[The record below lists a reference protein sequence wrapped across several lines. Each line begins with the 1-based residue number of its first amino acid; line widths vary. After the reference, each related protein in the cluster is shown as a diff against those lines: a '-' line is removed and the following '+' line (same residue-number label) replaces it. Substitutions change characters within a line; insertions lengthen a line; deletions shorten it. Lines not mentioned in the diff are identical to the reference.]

1 MLHGLTGRRTYGVLP
16 FQHGLGIDEEDGLR
30 VSLRGAVRE
39 SVVAPP
45 VGDDV
50 LRVAVCA
57 VPLMSNFTDVDALAA
72 EPGVVVRFV
81 DRAEELVDADLV
93 VVPGTRGTV
102 RALRWLRERGLADA
116 LARRAAEGRPVL
128 GICGGFQV
136 LGEHIEDDVES
147 REGSVAGLGLLP
159 VRVRF
164 AREKTLA
171 RPVGEALGEP
181 VEGYEIHHGVAEVAG
196 GEAFLD
202 GCRVGEMW
210 GTHWHGSLESDGFRR
225 RFLAG
230 WRGRPAPLRPRART
244 SFAALREEQLDLLG
258 DLIEEHADTDALLSL
273 IEKGAPAG
281 LPFIAPGAPVTGGP
295 GTRPRPPRPL
305 PERSFECH
313 HAPRHQGG
321 PVSTPYPFTALVG
334 QDDLRLALLLNAV
347 SPAVGGVLVRGE
359 KGTAK
364 STAVRAL
371 SALLPEV
378 PVVAGCR
385 FSLRPGRRRP
395 ELPRRPARGGRRAA
409 RPARMVEL
417 PVGASEDRLVG
428 ALDIERALAEGV
440 KAFEPGL
447 LADAHRGIL
456 YVDEVNLLHDHL
468 VDLLL
473 DAAAMGASYVE
484 REGVSVRHAARF
496 LLVGTMNP
504 EEGELRPQLLDRFGL
519 TVEVAASRE
528 TDQRVEVVRR
538 RLAHDDDPE
547 AFAGRWADEEAAL
560 RDRVVAARAL
570 LPQVVLGDGALRQIA
585 ATCAA
590 FEVDGMRADIVMAR
604 TATALA
610 AWAGR
615 TDVRSEDVRQAAL
628 LALPHRRRRNPFDAP
643 GLDEDKLDETL
654 DEAREDDAPEPPG
667 SPEPPEGDDDP
678 DGGPGGGGGQPP
690 ADGGPDSPGLPPQQS
705 RDQAEDRNQGEGAG
719 QEDAPAPQAPAA
731 GGPGEQGAVSAAEP
745 FRTRMLSVPG
755 IGEGAAGRRSR
766 ARTEHGR
773 TTGSRRPRGALTKLH
788 LAATVQAAAPHQ
800 RARGRSGT
808 GLVVRRD
815 DLRQA
820 TREGREG
827 NLVLF
832 VVDASGSMAAR
843 QRMSAVKGA
852 VLSLLLDAYQ
862 RRDKVGLV
870 TFRGSAAE
878 VALPPTSSVD
888 AAAARLETL
897 PTGGRTPLAAGLL
910 RAHDVLRV
918 ERLRDAA
925 RRPLLV
931 VVTDGRATGGV
942 EPVAQAGRA
951 ARLFAADGVASVV
964 VDCESGY
971 VRLGLAGQLAGE
983 LGGTAVT
990 LDELRADSIAGLV
1003 KDVQGHGNHSRKAA

>member
-1 MLHGLTGRRTYGVLP
+1 MSVP
-16 FQHGLGIDEEDGLR
+16 F
-30 VSLRGAVRE
+30 
-39 SVVAPP
+39 
-45 VGDDV
+45 
-50 LRVAVCA
+50 
-57 VPLMSNFTDVDALAA
+57 
-72 EPGVVVRFV
+72 
-81 DRAEELVDADLV
+81 
-93 VVPGTRGTV
+93 
-102 RALRWLRERGLADA
+102 
-116 LARRAAEGRPVL
+116 
-128 GICGGFQV
+128 
-136 LGEHIEDDVES
+136 
-147 REGSVAGLGLLP
+147 
-159 VRVRF
+159 
-164 AREKTLA
+164 
-171 RPVGEALGEP
+171 
-181 VEGYEIHHGVAEVAG
+181 
-196 GEAFLD
+196 
-202 GCRVGEMW
+202 
-210 GTHWHGSLESDGFRR
+210 
-225 RFLAG
+225 
-230 WRGRPAPLRPRART
+230 
-244 SFAALREEQLDLLG
+244 
-258 DLIEEHADTDALLSL
+258 
-273 IEKGAPAG
+273 
-281 LPFIAPGAPVTGGP
+281 
-295 GTRPRPPRPL
+295 
-305 PERSFECH
+305 
-313 HAPRHQGG
+313 
-321 PVSTPYPFTALVG
+321 PFTAVVG

-378 PVVAGCR
+378 DVVAGCR
-385 FSLRPGRRRP
+385 FSCDPEKPDPACPDGPHEPGPGTTRPS
-395 ELPRRPARGGRRAA
+395 
-409 RPARMVEL
+409 RMVEL

-528 TDQRVEVVRR
+528 PDQRVEVVRR
-538 RLAHDDDPE
+538 RLAYDDDPA
-547 AFAGRWADEEAAL
+547 AFAARWADEEAAV
-560 RDRVVAARAL
+560 RRRIVAAREL
-570 LPQVVLGDGALRQIA
+570 LPSVRLGDGALRQIA

-615 TDVRSEDVRQAAL
+615 TDVLAEDVRQAAL

-654 DEAREDDAPEPPG
+654 EEFGGSSEDE
-667 SPEPPEGDDDP
+667 DP
-678 DGGPGGGGGQPP
+678 DPDPDPGPDGPGGGGQPP
-690 ADGGPDSPGLPPQQS
+690 SADPEGPQGGETGARPE
-705 RDQAEDRNQGEGAG
+705 AGEGGEPQPSGAG
-719 QEDAPAPQAPAA
+719 A
-731 GGPGEQGAVSAAEP
+731 GEQSAVRAAEP
-745 FRTRMLSVPG
+745 FRTKVLSVPG
-755 IGEGAAGRRSR
+755 LGEGAAGRRSR

-773 TTGSRRPRGALTKLH
+773 TTGARRPRGTLTKLH

-800 RARGRSGT
+800 RARGRSGP

-910 RAHDVLRV
+910 RAHEVLRV
-918 ERLRDAA
+918 ERLRDPA
-925 RRPLLV
+925 RRALVV
-931 VVTDGRATGGV
+931 VVTDGRATGGP
-942 EPVAQAGRA
+942 EPVALAGRA
-951 ARLFAADGVASVV
+951 ARLFAAEGVASVV
-964 VDCESGY
+964 VDCESGP

-1003 KDVQGHGNHSRKAA
+1003 RDVQGTSRRAA

>member
-1 MLHGLTGRRTYGVLP
+1 MTTP
-16 FQHGLGIDEEDGLR
+16 F
-30 VSLRGAVRE
+30 
-39 SVVAPP
+39 
-45 VGDDV
+45 
-50 LRVAVCA
+50 
-57 VPLMSNFTDVDALAA
+57 
-72 EPGVVVRFV
+72 
-81 DRAEELVDADLV
+81 
-93 VVPGTRGTV
+93 
-102 RALRWLRERGLADA
+102 
-116 LARRAAEGRPVL
+116 
-128 GICGGFQV
+128 
-136 LGEHIEDDVES
+136 
-147 REGSVAGLGLLP
+147 
-159 VRVRF
+159 
-164 AREKTLA
+164 
-171 RPVGEALGEP
+171 
-181 VEGYEIHHGVAEVAG
+181 
-196 GEAFLD
+196 
-202 GCRVGEMW
+202 
-210 GTHWHGSLESDGFRR
+210 
-225 RFLAG
+225 
-230 WRGRPAPLRPRART
+230 
-244 SFAALREEQLDLLG
+244 
-258 DLIEEHADTDALLSL
+258 
-273 IEKGAPAG
+273 
-281 LPFIAPGAPVTGGP
+281 
-295 GTRPRPPRPL
+295 
-305 PERSFECH
+305 
-313 HAPRHQGG
+313 
-321 PVSTPYPFTALVG
+321 PFTAVVG

-371 SALLPEV
+371 SALLPAVAVV
-378 PVVAGCR
+378 PGCR
-385 FSLRPGRRRP
+385 FSCDPGAP
-395 ELPRRPARGGRRAA
+395 DPGCPDGPHEAGPGGERA
-409 RPARMVEL
+409 ARMVEL

-484 REGVSVRHAARF
+484 REGVSVRHASKF

-528 TDQRVEVVRR
+528 PDQRVEVVRR
-538 RLAHDDDPE
+538 RLAYDDDPA
-547 AFAGRWADEEAAL
+547 AFAARWAGEEAAV
-560 RDRVVAARAL
+560 RQRIVAARAL
-570 LPQVVLGDGALRQIA
+570 LPQVRLGDAALRQIA

-615 TDVRSEDVRQAAL
+615 TDVLAEDVRQAAL

-654 DEAREDDAPEPPG
+654 EQSAGQDGD
-667 SPEPPEGDDDP
+667 GDDDP
-678 DGGPGGGGGQPP
+678 DGPGGGGQPAP
-690 ADGGPDSPGLPPQQS
+690 ESGPEGGGDTAARPE
-705 RDQAEDRNQGEGAG
+705 AGEGGEPRPAG
-719 QEDAPAPQAPAA
+719 AGAGEQAP
-731 GGPGEQGAVSAAEP
+731 VRAAEP
-745 FRTRMLSVPG
+745 FRTKVLSVPG

-773 TTGSRRPRGALTKLH
+773 TTGARWPQGALTKLH
-788 LAATVQAAAPHQ
+788 LAATVQAAAPYQ
-800 RARGRSGT
+800 RARGRSGP
-808 GLVVRRD
+808 GLVIRRD

-820 TREGREG
+820 SREGREG

-843 QRMSAVKGA
+843 QRMGAVKGA

-870 TFRGSAAE
+870 TFRGSGAD

-888 AAAARLETL
+888 AAAVRLESL

-910 RAHDVLRV
+910 KAHEVLRV
-918 ERLRDAA
+918 ERLRDPA
-925 RRPLLV
+925 RRALLV
-931 VVTDGRATGGV
+931 VVTDGRATGGP
-942 EPVAQAGRA
+942 EPVALAGRA
-951 ARLFAADGVASVV
+951 ARLFAAEQVASVV
-964 VDCESGY
+964 VDCESGP
-971 VRLGLAGQLAGE
+971 VRLGLAGRLAGE
-983 LGGTAVT
+983 LAGTAVT

-1003 KDVQGHGNHSRKAA
+1003 RDVQGTSRRAA

>member
-1 MLHGLTGRRTYGVLP
+1 
-16 FQHGLGIDEEDGLR
+16 
-30 VSLRGAVRE
+30 
-39 SVVAPP
+39 
-45 VGDDV
+45 
-50 LRVAVCA
+50 
-57 VPLMSNFTDVDALAA
+57 MS
-72 EPGVVVRFV
+72 
-81 DRAEELVDADLV
+81 
-93 VVPGTRGTV
+93 
-102 RALRWLRERGLADA
+102 
-116 LARRAAEGRPVL
+116 
-128 GICGGFQV
+128 
-136 LGEHIEDDVES
+136 
-147 REGSVAGLGLLP
+147 
-159 VRVRF
+159 
-164 AREKTLA
+164 
-171 RPVGEALGEP
+171 
-181 VEGYEIHHGVAEVAG
+181 
-196 GEAFLD
+196 
-202 GCRVGEMW
+202 
-210 GTHWHGSLESDGFRR
+210 THF
-225 RFLAG
+225 
-230 WRGRPAPLRPRART
+230 
-244 SFAALREEQLDLLG
+244 
-258 DLIEEHADTDALLSL
+258 
-273 IEKGAPAG
+273 
-281 LPFIAPGAPVTGGP
+281 
-295 GTRPRPPRPL
+295 
-305 PERSFECH
+305 
-313 HAPRHQGG
+313 
-321 PVSTPYPFTALVG
+321 PFTAVVG
-334 QDDLRLALLLNAV
+334 QQDLQLALLLNSVA
-347 SPAVGGVLVRGE
+347 PNIGGVLVRGE

-378 PVVAGCR
+378 DVVSGCR
-385 FSLRPGRRRP
+385 FSCAPESPDPACPDGPHEPGTGVSRD
-395 ELPRRPARGGRRAA
+395 
-409 RPARMVEL
+409 ARMVEL

-538 RLAHDDDPE
+538 RLAYDDDP
-547 AFAGRWADEEAAL
+547 AGFAAGWAGEEDAL
-560 RDRVVAARAL
+560 RARIVAARAL
-570 LPQVVLGDGALRQIA
+570 LPEVRLGDSALRQIA

-615 TDVRSEDVRQAAL
+615 TDVLAEDVRQAAL

-643 GLDEDKLDETL
+643 GLDEDKLDDTL
-654 DEAREDDAPEPPG
+654 EQSSG
-667 SPEPPEGDDDP
+667 GDDDP
-678 DGGPGGGGGQPP
+678 DPDGPGGGGRPPQGDGPDTPP
-690 ADGGPDSPGLPPQQS
+690 AP
-705 RDQAEDRNQGEGAG
+705 EGEAG
-719 QEDAPAPQAPAA
+719 DAPAPSVP
-731 GGPGEQGAVSAAEP
+731 EQGQEQGQGQPSGGGDRQPVGATEP
-745 FRTRMLSVPG
+745 FRTKMLSVPG
-755 IGEGAAGRRSR
+755 LGEGAAGRRSR

-773 TTGSRRPRGALTKLH
+773 TTGARRPQGALTKLH

-800 RARGRSGT
+800 RSRGRSGR

-843 QRMSAVKGA
+843 QRMAAVKGA

-862 RRDKVGLV
+862 RRDKVGLI
-870 TFRGSAAE
+870 TFRGRDAE

-888 AAAARLETL
+888 AAAARLELL

-910 RAHDVLRV
+910 KAHEVLRV
-918 ERLRDAA
+918 ERLRDPS

-931 VVTDGRATGGV
+931 VVTDGRATGGPD
-942 EPVAQAGRA
+942 PVALASRA
-951 ARLFAADGVASVV
+951 ARLHEAQGVASVV
-964 VDCESGY
+964 VDCESGP
-971 VRLGLAGQLAGE
+971 VRLGLAGSLAHD
-983 LGGTAVT
+983 LGGGAVT
-990 LDELRADSIAGLV
+990 LEELRADSIAGLV
-1003 KDVQGHGNHSRKAA
+1003 KDVQETNRRAA

>member
-1 MLHGLTGRRTYGVLP
+1 M
-16 FQHGLGIDEEDGLR
+16 
-30 VSLRGAVRE
+30 
-39 SVVAPP
+39 
-45 VGDDV
+45 
-50 LRVAVCA
+50 
-57 VPLMSNFTDVDALAA
+57 
-72 EPGVVVRFV
+72 
-81 DRAEELVDADLV
+81 
-93 VVPGTRGTV
+93 
-102 RALRWLRERGLADA
+102 
-116 LARRAAEGRPVL
+116 
-128 GICGGFQV
+128 
-136 LGEHIEDDVES
+136 
-147 REGSVAGLGLLP
+147 
-159 VRVRF
+159 
-164 AREKTLA
+164 
-171 RPVGEALGEP
+171 
-181 VEGYEIHHGVAEVAG
+181 
-196 GEAFLD
+196 
-202 GCRVGEMW
+202 
-210 GTHWHGSLESDGFRR
+210 
-225 RFLAG
+225 
-230 WRGRPAPLRPRART
+230 
-244 SFAALREEQLDLLG
+244 
-258 DLIEEHADTDALLSL
+258 
-273 IEKGAPAG
+273 
-281 LPFIAPGAPVTGGP
+281 
-295 GTRPRPPRPL
+295 
-305 PERSFECH
+305 
-313 HAPRHQGG
+313 
-321 PVSTPYPFTALVG
+321 G

-347 SPAVGGVLVRGE
+347 SPSVGGVLVRGE

-371 SALLPEV
+371 TSLLPEV
-378 PVVAGCR
+378 AVVPGCR
-385 FSLRPGRRRP
+385 FSCDPAAPDPGCP
-395 ELPRRPARGGRRAA
+395 DGPHEGGGVGAS

-447 LADAHRGIL
+447 LAAAHRGIL

-484 REGVSVRHAARF
+484 REGVSVRHAAQF

-528 TDQRVEVVRR
+528 PDQRVEVVRR
-538 RLAHDDDPE
+538 RLAYDDDPA
-547 AFAGRWADEEAAL
+547 AFAASWGDEETAV
-560 RDRVVAARAL
+560 RQRIVAARTL
-570 LPQVVLGDGALRQIA
+570 LPRVRLGDSALRQIA
-585 ATCAA
+585 TVCSA

-615 TDVRSEDVRQAAL
+615 TDVLAEDVRQAAL

-643 GLDEDKLDETL
+643 GLDEDKLDQTL
-654 DEAREDDAPEPPG
+654 EEFSD
-667 SPEPPEGDDDP
+667 SSGDDDP
-678 DGGPGGGGGQPP
+678 GPDGDGGGPGGGGGRPEPDEGP
-690 ADGGPDSPGLPPQQS
+690 AGDGADAGARP
-705 RDQAEDRNQGEGAG
+705 EEGEG
-719 QEDAPAPQAPAA
+719 EPAP
-731 GGPGEQGAVSAAEP
+731 GGAGEQSPVRAAEP
-745 FRTRMLSVPG
+745 FRTKVLSVPG

-773 TTGSRRPRGALTKLH
+773 TTGARRPQGALTKLH

-800 RARGRSGT
+800 RARGRSGR

-843 QRMSAVKGA
+843 QRMGAVKGA

-870 TFRGSAAE
+870 TFRGSAAD

-888 AAAARLETL
+888 AAAARLESL

-918 ERLRDAA
+918 ERLRDPA
-925 RRPLLV
+925 RRALVV
-931 VVTDGRATGGV
+931 VVTDGRATGGP
-942 EPVAQAGRA
+942 EPVALAARA
-951 ARLFAADGVASVV
+951 ARLFAAEGVASVV
-964 VDCESGY
+964 VDCESGP

-1003 KDVQGHGNHSRKAA
+1003 KDVQRRAA

>member
-1 MLHGLTGRRTYGVLP
+1 MTTP
-16 FQHGLGIDEEDGLR
+16 F
-30 VSLRGAVRE
+30 
-39 SVVAPP
+39 
-45 VGDDV
+45 
-50 LRVAVCA
+50 
-57 VPLMSNFTDVDALAA
+57 
-72 EPGVVVRFV
+72 
-81 DRAEELVDADLV
+81 
-93 VVPGTRGTV
+93 
-102 RALRWLRERGLADA
+102 
-116 LARRAAEGRPVL
+116 
-128 GICGGFQV
+128 
-136 LGEHIEDDVES
+136 
-147 REGSVAGLGLLP
+147 
-159 VRVRF
+159 
-164 AREKTLA
+164 
-171 RPVGEALGEP
+171 
-181 VEGYEIHHGVAEVAG
+181 
-196 GEAFLD
+196 
-202 GCRVGEMW
+202 
-210 GTHWHGSLESDGFRR
+210 
-225 RFLAG
+225 
-230 WRGRPAPLRPRART
+230 
-244 SFAALREEQLDLLG
+244 
-258 DLIEEHADTDALLSL
+258 
-273 IEKGAPAG
+273 
-281 LPFIAPGAPVTGGP
+281 
-295 GTRPRPPRPL
+295 
-305 PERSFECH
+305 
-313 HAPRHQGG
+313 
-321 PVSTPYPFTALVG
+321 PFTAVVG

-347 SPAVGGVLVRGE
+347 SPSVGGVLVRGE

-371 SALLPEV
+371 TSLLPEV
-378 PVVAGCR
+378 AVVPGCR
-385 FSLRPGRRRP
+385 FSCDPLSPDQACPDGP
-395 ELPRRPARGGRRAA
+395 HEGGGGGAS

-447 LADAHRGIL
+447 LAAAHRGIL

-528 TDQRVEVVRR
+528 PDERVEVVRR
-538 RLAHDDDPE
+538 RLAYDDDPA
-547 AFAGRWADEEAAL
+547 AFAARWADEEAAV
-560 RDRVVAARAL
+560 RQRIVAAREL
-570 LPQVVLGDGALRQIA
+570 LPSVRLGDGALRQIA

-615 TDVRSEDVRQAAL
+615 TDVLAEDVRQAAL

-654 DEAREDDAPEPPG
+654 EEFSD
-667 SPEPPEGDDDP
+667 SSGDDDP
-678 DGGPGGGGGQPP
+678 DPDGDGSGPGGPGGGGQPEPDEGP
-690 ADGGPDSPGLPPQQS
+690 AG
-705 RDQAEDRNQGEGAG
+705 DRAGARPEEGEGA
-719 QEDAPAPQAPAA
+719 PAP
-731 GGPGEQGAVSAAEP
+731 GGGGEQSPVRAAEP
-745 FRTRMLSVPG
+745 FRTKVLSVPG

-773 TTGSRRPRGALTKLH
+773 TTGAHRPRGTLTKLH
-788 LAATVQAAAPHQ
+788 LAATVHAAAPHQ
-800 RARGRSGT
+800 RARGRSGR

-820 TREGREG
+820 AREGREG

-870 TFRGSAAE
+870 TFRGSAAD

-888 AAAARLETL
+888 AAAARLESL

-910 RAHDVLRV
+910 KAHDVLRV
-918 ERLRDAA
+918 ERLRDPA
-925 RRPLLV
+925 RRALVV
-931 VVTDGRATGGV
+931 VVTDGRATGGP
-942 EPVAQAGRA
+942 EPVALASRA
-951 ARLFAADGVASVV
+951 ARLFAAEGVASVV
-964 VDCESGY
+964 VDCESGP
-971 VRLGLAGQLAGE
+971 VRLGLAGRLAGE
-983 LGGTAVT
+983 LGGSAVT

-1003 KDVQGHGNHSRKAA
+1003 KDEQRRAA

>member
-1 MLHGLTGRRTYGVLP
+1 M
-16 FQHGLGIDEEDGLR
+16 
-30 VSLRGAVRE
+30 
-39 SVVAPP
+39 
-45 VGDDV
+45 
-50 LRVAVCA
+50 
-57 VPLMSNFTDVDALAA
+57 
-72 EPGVVVRFV
+72 
-81 DRAEELVDADLV
+81 
-93 VVPGTRGTV
+93 
-102 RALRWLRERGLADA
+102 
-116 LARRAAEGRPVL
+116 
-128 GICGGFQV
+128 
-136 LGEHIEDDVES
+136 
-147 REGSVAGLGLLP
+147 
-159 VRVRF
+159 
-164 AREKTLA
+164 
-171 RPVGEALGEP
+171 
-181 VEGYEIHHGVAEVAG
+181 
-196 GEAFLD
+196 
-202 GCRVGEMW
+202 
-210 GTHWHGSLESDGFRR
+210 
-225 RFLAG
+225 
-230 WRGRPAPLRPRART
+230 
-244 SFAALREEQLDLLG
+244 
-258 DLIEEHADTDALLSL
+258 
-273 IEKGAPAG
+273 
-281 LPFIAPGAPVTGGP
+281 
-295 GTRPRPPRPL
+295 
-305 PERSFECH
+305 
-313 HAPRHQGG
+313 
-321 PVSTPYPFTALVG
+321 STPYPFTALVG

-371 SALLPEV
+371 SALLPQV

-385 FSLRPGRRRP
+385 FSCD
-395 ELPRRPARGGRRAA
+395 PAAPDPACPDGPHEAGGASVRD
-409 RPARMVEL
+409 ARMVEL

-538 RLAHDDDPE
+538 RLAYDDDAE
-547 AFAGRWADEEAAL
+547 GFAARWHDEESAVRA
-560 RDRVVAARAL
+560 RIIAARAL
-570 LPQVVLGDGALRQIA
+570 LPHVRLGDGALRQIA

-615 TDVRSEDVRQAAL
+615 EDVLAEDVRQAAL

-643 GLDEDKLDETL
+643 GLDEDKLDDTL
-654 DEAREDDAPEPPG
+654 EQAAGDDEGDG
-667 SPEPPEGDDDP
+667 GDDDP
-678 DGGPGGGGGQPP
+678 DGGGGPGGGGQPP
-690 ADGGPDSPGLPPQQS
+690 QDGPDAPDTPETSETPEAPTADG
-705 RDQAEDRNQGEGAG
+705 EAG
-719 QEDAPAPQAPAA
+719 QDDDASPAQAPAA
-731 GGPGEQGAVSAAEP
+731 GGGEQQAVRAAEP
-745 FRTRMLSVPG
+745 FRTKMLSVPG
-755 IGEGAAGRRSR
+755 LGEGAAGRRSR

-773 TTGSRRPRGALTKLH
+773 TTGARRPRGALTKLH

-800 RARGRSGT
+800 RARGRCGP

-862 RRDKVGLV
+862 RRDKVGLI
-870 TFRGSAAE
+870 TFRGSDAA

-897 PTGGRTPLAAGLL
+897 PTGGRTPVAAGLL
-910 RAHDVLRV
+910 KAHEVLRV
-918 ERLRDAA
+918 ERMRDPA
-925 RRPLLV
+925 RRPLVV

-951 ARLFAADGVASVV
+951 ARLFEAAGIASVV
-964 VDCESGY
+964 VDCESGP
-971 VRLGLAGQLAGE
+971 VRLGLAGRLAGE

-990 LDELRADSIAGLV
+990 LDELRAESIAGLV
-1003 KDVQGHGNHSRKAA
+1003 KDVQGTRTRSVA

>member
-1 MLHGLTGRRTYGVLP
+1 M
-16 FQHGLGIDEEDGLR
+16 
-30 VSLRGAVRE
+30 
-39 SVVAPP
+39 
-45 VGDDV
+45 
-50 LRVAVCA
+50 
-57 VPLMSNFTDVDALAA
+57 
-72 EPGVVVRFV
+72 
-81 DRAEELVDADLV
+81 
-93 VVPGTRGTV
+93 
-102 RALRWLRERGLADA
+102 
-116 LARRAAEGRPVL
+116 
-128 GICGGFQV
+128 
-136 LGEHIEDDVES
+136 
-147 REGSVAGLGLLP
+147 
-159 VRVRF
+159 
-164 AREKTLA
+164 
-171 RPVGEALGEP
+171 
-181 VEGYEIHHGVAEVAG
+181 
-196 GEAFLD
+196 
-202 GCRVGEMW
+202 
-210 GTHWHGSLESDGFRR
+210 
-225 RFLAG
+225 
-230 WRGRPAPLRPRART
+230 
-244 SFAALREEQLDLLG
+244 
-258 DLIEEHADTDALLSL
+258 
-273 IEKGAPAG
+273 
-281 LPFIAPGAPVTGGP
+281 
-295 GTRPRPPRPL
+295 
-305 PERSFECH
+305 
-313 HAPRHQGG
+313 
-321 PVSTPYPFTALVG
+321 STPFPFTAVVG

-371 SALLPEV
+371 SALMPTLD
-378 PVVAGCR
+378 VVTGCR
-385 FSLRPGRRRP
+385 FSCDPDSPDPACPDGPHEPGAF
-395 ELPRRPARGGRRAA
+395 ET

-528 TDQRVEVVRR
+528 PDQRVEVVRR
-538 RLAHDDDPE
+538 RLAYDDDPE
-547 AFAGRWADEEAAL
+547 GFAARWADEESAV
-560 RDRVVAARAL
+560 RGRITAARAL
-570 LPQVVLGDGALRQIA
+570 LPSVRLGDGALRQIA

-604 TATALA
+604 TAVALA

-615 TDVRSEDVRQAAL
+615 TDVLAEDVRQAAL

-654 DEAREDDAPEPPG
+654 EEFGGSDDE
-667 SPEPPEGDDDP
+667 DP
-678 DGGPGGGGGQPP
+678 DPDPDGPGGGDGGQPP
-690 ADGGPDSPGLPPQQS
+690 QPDGDGPQGDDTADRPETDGTDGTEE
-705 RDQAEDRNQGEGAG
+705 AGEGG
-719 QEDAPAPQAPAA
+719 QPQPA
-731 GGPGEQGAVSAAEP
+731 GPGAREQSAVRAAEP
-745 FRTRMLSVPG
+745 FRTKVLSVPG
-755 IGEGAAGRRSR
+755 IGEGATGRRSR

-773 TTGSRRPRGALTKLH
+773 TTGARRPRGALTKLH

-800 RARGRSGT
+800 RARGRSGP

-852 VLSLLLDAYQ
+852 VVSLLLDAYQ

-870 TFRGSAAE
+870 TFRGAAAD

-888 AAAARLETL
+888 AAAVRLESL

-910 RAHDVLRV
+910 KAHDVLRV
-918 ERLRDAA
+918 ERLRDPA
-925 RRPLLV
+925 RRALVV
-931 VVTDGRATGGV
+931 VVTDGRATGGP
-942 EPVAQAGRA
+942 EPVALAGRA
-951 ARLFAADGVASVV
+951 ARLFAAEGIASVV
-964 VDCESGY
+964 VDCESGP

-983 LGGTAVT
+983 LAGTAVT

-1003 KDVQGHGNHSRKAA
+1003 RDVQGTSRRAA

>member
-1 MLHGLTGRRTYGVLP
+1 MTTP
-16 FQHGLGIDEEDGLR
+16 F
-30 VSLRGAVRE
+30 
-39 SVVAPP
+39 
-45 VGDDV
+45 
-50 LRVAVCA
+50 
-57 VPLMSNFTDVDALAA
+57 
-72 EPGVVVRFV
+72 
-81 DRAEELVDADLV
+81 
-93 VVPGTRGTV
+93 
-102 RALRWLRERGLADA
+102 
-116 LARRAAEGRPVL
+116 
-128 GICGGFQV
+128 
-136 LGEHIEDDVES
+136 
-147 REGSVAGLGLLP
+147 
-159 VRVRF
+159 
-164 AREKTLA
+164 
-171 RPVGEALGEP
+171 
-181 VEGYEIHHGVAEVAG
+181 
-196 GEAFLD
+196 
-202 GCRVGEMW
+202 
-210 GTHWHGSLESDGFRR
+210 
-225 RFLAG
+225 
-230 WRGRPAPLRPRART
+230 
-244 SFAALREEQLDLLG
+244 
-258 DLIEEHADTDALLSL
+258 
-273 IEKGAPAG
+273 
-281 LPFIAPGAPVTGGP
+281 
-295 GTRPRPPRPL
+295 
-305 PERSFECH
+305 
-313 HAPRHQGG
+313 
-321 PVSTPYPFTALVG
+321 PFTAVVG

-378 PVVAGCR
+378 DVVPGCR
-385 FSLRPGRRRP
+385 FSCDPAAPDPSCPDGPHEPG
-395 ELPRRPARGGRRAA
+395 AGVA

-528 TDQRVEVVRR
+528 PDQRVEVVKR
-538 RLAHDDDPE
+538 RLAYDADPA
-547 AFAGRWADEEAAL
+547 AFAARWAQEEAAV
-560 RDRVVAARAL
+560 RQRIAAARAL
-570 LPQVVLGDGALRQIA
+570 LPQVRLGDGALRQIA

-615 TDVRSEDVRQAAL
+615 TDVLAEDVRQAAL

-643 GLDEDKLDETL
+643 GLDEDKLDRTL
-654 DEAREDDAPEPPG
+654 EEFSGE
-667 SPEPPEGDDDP
+667 SPDDDP
-678 DGGPGGGGGQPP
+678 DPDPDGPGGGGGQPAP
-690 ADGGPDSPGLPPQQS
+690 DAGPQGGDTGARP
-705 RDQAEDRNQGEGAG
+705 EEGEGG
-719 QEDAPAPQAPAA
+719 APQPSGAGAAEQPAA
-731 GGPGEQGAVSAAEP
+731 RAAEP
-745 FRTRMLSVPG
+745 FRTKVLSVPG

-766 ARTEHGR
+766 ARTEQGR
-773 TTGSRRPRGALTKLH
+773 TTGARRPRGALTKLH
-788 LAATVQAAAPHQ
+788 LAATVHAAAPHQ
-800 RARGRSGT
+800 RARGRSGP
-808 GLVVRRD
+808 GLVIRRD

-852 VLSLLLDAYQ
+852 VVSLLLDAYQ

-870 TFRGSAAE
+870 TFRGSAAD

-888 AAAARLETL
+888 AAAARLESL

-910 RAHDVLRV
+910 KAHEVLRV
-918 ERLRDAA
+918 ERLRDPA
-925 RRPLLV
+925 RRPLVV
-931 VVTDGRATGGV
+931 VVTDGRATGGP
-942 EPVAQAGRA
+942 EPVALASRA

-964 VDCESGY
+964 VDCEAGP
-971 VRLGLAGQLAGE
+971 VRLGLAGQLAAD

-990 LDELRADSIAGLV
+990 LDELRADAIAGLV
-1003 KDVQGHGNHSRKAA
+1003 KDVQGTSRRAA

>member
-1 MLHGLTGRRTYGVLP
+1 MTTP
-16 FQHGLGIDEEDGLR
+16 F
-30 VSLRGAVRE
+30 
-39 SVVAPP
+39 
-45 VGDDV
+45 
-50 LRVAVCA
+50 
-57 VPLMSNFTDVDALAA
+57 
-72 EPGVVVRFV
+72 
-81 DRAEELVDADLV
+81 
-93 VVPGTRGTV
+93 
-102 RALRWLRERGLADA
+102 
-116 LARRAAEGRPVL
+116 
-128 GICGGFQV
+128 
-136 LGEHIEDDVES
+136 
-147 REGSVAGLGLLP
+147 
-159 VRVRF
+159 
-164 AREKTLA
+164 
-171 RPVGEALGEP
+171 
-181 VEGYEIHHGVAEVAG
+181 
-196 GEAFLD
+196 
-202 GCRVGEMW
+202 
-210 GTHWHGSLESDGFRR
+210 
-225 RFLAG
+225 
-230 WRGRPAPLRPRART
+230 
-244 SFAALREEQLDLLG
+244 
-258 DLIEEHADTDALLSL
+258 
-273 IEKGAPAG
+273 
-281 LPFIAPGAPVTGGP
+281 
-295 GTRPRPPRPL
+295 
-305 PERSFECH
+305 
-313 HAPRHQGG
+313 
-321 PVSTPYPFTALVG
+321 PFTAVVG

-347 SPAVGGVLVRGE
+347 SPAAGGVLVRGE

-378 PVVAGCR
+378 AVVPGCR
-385 FSLRPGRRRP
+385 FSCD
-395 ELPRRPARGGRRAA
+395 PAAPDPSCPDGPHEAGAGAA

-528 TDQRVEVVRR
+528 PDQRVEVVRR
-538 RLAHDDDPE
+538 RLAYDDDPA
-547 AFAGRWADEEAAL
+547 AFAARWAEEESGV
-560 RDRVVAARAL
+560 RQRIVAAREL
-570 LPQVVLGDGALRQIA
+570 LPQVRLGDGALRQIA

-615 TDVRSEDVRQAAL
+615 TDVLAEDVRQAAL

-654 DEAREDDAPEPPG
+654 EQFSGE
-667 SPEPPEGDDDP
+667 DDP
-678 DGGPGGGGGQPP
+678 DPDGPGGGGGRPQ
-690 ADGGPDSPGLPPQQS
+690 PDSGPQS
-705 RDQAEDRNQGEGAG
+705 GGDTAARPEAGESG
-719 QEDAPAPQAPAA
+719 EPQASGSAQ
-731 GGPGEQGAVSAAEP
+731 EQSAVRAAEP
-745 FRTRMLSVPG
+745 FRTKVLTVPG
-755 IGEGAAGRRSR
+755 IGAGAAGRRSR

-773 TTGSRRPRGALTKLH
+773 TTGARRPQGALTKLH

-800 RARGRSGT
+800 RARGRSGP
-808 GLVVRRD
+808 GLVIRRD

-870 TFRGSAAE
+870 TFRGSGAE

-888 AAAARLETL
+888 AAAVRLESL

-910 RAHDVLRV
+910 KAHEVLRV
-918 ERLRDAA
+918 EGLRDPA
-925 RRPLLV
+925 RRALVV
-931 VVTDGRATGGV
+931 VVTDGRATGGP
-942 EPVAQAGRA
+942 EPVALAGRA
-951 ARLFAADGVASVV
+951 ARLFAAGQVASVV
-964 VDCESGY
+964 VDCESGP

-1003 KDVQGHGNHSRKAA
+1003 KGIQDRRAA

>member
-1 MLHGLTGRRTYGVLP
+1 M
-16 FQHGLGIDEEDGLR
+16 
-30 VSLRGAVRE
+30 
-39 SVVAPP
+39 
-45 VGDDV
+45 
-50 LRVAVCA
+50 
-57 VPLMSNFTDVDALAA
+57 
-72 EPGVVVRFV
+72 
-81 DRAEELVDADLV
+81 
-93 VVPGTRGTV
+93 
-102 RALRWLRERGLADA
+102 
-116 LARRAAEGRPVL
+116 
-128 GICGGFQV
+128 
-136 LGEHIEDDVES
+136 
-147 REGSVAGLGLLP
+147 
-159 VRVRF
+159 
-164 AREKTLA
+164 
-171 RPVGEALGEP
+171 
-181 VEGYEIHHGVAEVAG
+181 
-196 GEAFLD
+196 
-202 GCRVGEMW
+202 
-210 GTHWHGSLESDGFRR
+210 
-225 RFLAG
+225 
-230 WRGRPAPLRPRART
+230 
-244 SFAALREEQLDLLG
+244 
-258 DLIEEHADTDALLSL
+258 
-273 IEKGAPAG
+273 
-281 LPFIAPGAPVTGGP
+281 
-295 GTRPRPPRPL
+295 
-305 PERSFECH
+305 
-313 HAPRHQGG
+313 
-321 PVSTPYPFTALVG
+321 STPYPFSALVG

-378 PVVAGCR
+378 DVVPGCR
-385 FSLRPGRRRP
+385 FSCD
-395 ELPRRPARGGRRAA
+395 PASPDPACPDGPHESGGGVG

-528 TDQRVEVVRR
+528 PDQRVEVVRR
-538 RLAHDDDPE
+538 RLAYDDDP
-547 AFAGRWADEEAAL
+547 AGFAARWADEEAAV
-560 RDRVVAARAL
+560 RARIVTAREL
-570 LPQVVLGDGALRQIA
+570 LPSVRLGDGALRQIA

-615 TDVRSEDVRQAAL
+615 TEVLAEDVRQAAL

-654 DEAREDDAPEPPG
+654 EEFGD
-667 SPEPPEGDDDP
+667 SPDDDDP
-678 DGGPGGGGGQPP
+678 GPDGPGGGGGQSPSEGP
-690 ADGGPDSPGLPPQQS
+690 QGGDTGARPE
-705 RDQAEDRNQGEGAG
+705 AGEGG
-719 QEDAPAPQAPAA
+719 EPQAS
-731 GGPGEQGAVSAAEP
+731 GSSEQSAARASEP
-745 FRTRMLSVPG
+745 FRTKVLSVPG

-773 TTGSRRPRGALTKLH
+773 TTGARRPQGALTKLH
-788 LAATVQAAAPHQ
+788 LSATVRAAAPHQ
-800 RARGRSGT
+800 RARGRSGP

-820 TREGREG
+820 KREGREG

-843 QRMSAVKGA
+843 QRMGAVKGA

-870 TFRGSAAE
+870 TFRGAGAE

-888 AAAARLETL
+888 AAAARLESL

-910 RAHDVLRV
+910 KAHEMLRV
-918 ERLRDAA
+918 ERLRDPA
-925 RRPLLV
+925 RRALVV
-931 VVTDGRATGGV
+931 VVTDGRATGGP
-942 EPVAQAGRA
+942 EPVALASRA
-951 ARLFAADGVASVV
+951 ARLFAADGIASVV
-964 VDCESGY
+964 VDCESGP

-1003 KDVQGHGNHSRKAA
+1003 KDAQRRAA

>member
-1 MLHGLTGRRTYGVLP
+1 M
-16 FQHGLGIDEEDGLR
+16 
-30 VSLRGAVRE
+30 
-39 SVVAPP
+39 
-45 VGDDV
+45 
-50 LRVAVCA
+50 
-57 VPLMSNFTDVDALAA
+57 
-72 EPGVVVRFV
+72 
-81 DRAEELVDADLV
+81 
-93 VVPGTRGTV
+93 
-102 RALRWLRERGLADA
+102 
-116 LARRAAEGRPVL
+116 
-128 GICGGFQV
+128 
-136 LGEHIEDDVES
+136 
-147 REGSVAGLGLLP
+147 
-159 VRVRF
+159 
-164 AREKTLA
+164 
-171 RPVGEALGEP
+171 
-181 VEGYEIHHGVAEVAG
+181 
-196 GEAFLD
+196 
-202 GCRVGEMW
+202 
-210 GTHWHGSLESDGFRR
+210 
-225 RFLAG
+225 
-230 WRGRPAPLRPRART
+230 
-244 SFAALREEQLDLLG
+244 
-258 DLIEEHADTDALLSL
+258 
-273 IEKGAPAG
+273 
-281 LPFIAPGAPVTGGP
+281 
-295 GTRPRPPRPL
+295 
-305 PERSFECH
+305 
-313 HAPRHQGG
+313 
-321 PVSTPYPFTALVG
+321 STPYPFTALVG

-378 PVVAGCR
+378 DVVPGCR
-385 FSLRPGRRRP
+385 FSCAPGAP
-395 ELPRRPARGGRRAA
+395 DPSCPDGPHEAGGGVARA
-409 RPARMVEL
+409 ARMVEL

-519 TVEVAASRE
+519 TVEVSASRE
-528 TDQRVEVVRR
+528 PDQRVEVVRR
-538 RLAHDDDPE
+538 RLAYDDDPDG
-547 AFAGRWADEEAAL
+547 FAARWGDEEGAV
-560 RDRVVAARAL
+560 RGRIVAARAL
-570 LPQVVLGDGALRQIA
+570 LPRVRLGDGALRQIA

-615 TDVRSEDVRQAAL
+615 EDVLAEDVRQAAL

-654 DEAREDDAPEPPG
+654 EEFGEND
-667 SPEPPEGDDDP
+667 GDDEPDP
-678 DGGPGGGGGQPP
+678 DGGGPDGGGGQPP
-690 ADGGPDSPGLPPQQS
+690 QDSGPEQSGDGAAATPEAADDGQP
-705 RDQAEDRNQGEGAG
+705 GAG
-719 QEDAPAPQAPAA
+719 GA
-731 GGPGEQGAVSAAEP
+731 GEQQAVRAGEP
-745 FRTRMLSVPG
+745 FRTKVLSVPG
-755 IGEGAAGRRSR
+755 LGEGAAGRRSR

-773 TTGSRRPRGALTKLH
+773 TTGARRPRGALTKLH

-800 RARGRSGT
+800 RARGRSGR

-870 TFRGSAAE
+870 TFRGSGAE

-888 AAAARLETL
+888 AAAVRLESL
-897 PTGGRTPLAAGLL
+897 PTGGRTPIAAGLL
-910 RAHDVLRV
+910 RAHEVLRV
-918 ERLRDAA
+918 ERLRDPA
-925 RRPLLV
+925 RRPLV
-931 VVTDGRATGGV
+931 IVVTDGRATGGV

-951 ARLFAADGVASVV
+951 ARLFAAEGQASVV
-964 VDCESGY
+964 VDCESGP

-1003 KDVQGHGNHSRKAA
+1003 KDVRESYGSARRVA

>member
-1 MLHGLTGRRTYGVLP
+1 MTTP
-16 FQHGLGIDEEDGLR
+16 F
-30 VSLRGAVRE
+30 
-39 SVVAPP
+39 
-45 VGDDV
+45 
-50 LRVAVCA
+50 
-57 VPLMSNFTDVDALAA
+57 
-72 EPGVVVRFV
+72 
-81 DRAEELVDADLV
+81 
-93 VVPGTRGTV
+93 
-102 RALRWLRERGLADA
+102 
-116 LARRAAEGRPVL
+116 
-128 GICGGFQV
+128 
-136 LGEHIEDDVES
+136 
-147 REGSVAGLGLLP
+147 
-159 VRVRF
+159 
-164 AREKTLA
+164 
-171 RPVGEALGEP
+171 
-181 VEGYEIHHGVAEVAG
+181 
-196 GEAFLD
+196 
-202 GCRVGEMW
+202 
-210 GTHWHGSLESDGFRR
+210 
-225 RFLAG
+225 
-230 WRGRPAPLRPRART
+230 
-244 SFAALREEQLDLLG
+244 
-258 DLIEEHADTDALLSL
+258 
-273 IEKGAPAG
+273 
-281 LPFIAPGAPVTGGP
+281 
-295 GTRPRPPRPL
+295 
-305 PERSFECH
+305 
-313 HAPRHQGG
+313 
-321 PVSTPYPFTALVG
+321 PFTAVVG

-378 PVVAGCR
+378 AVVPGCR
-385 FSLRPGRRRP
+385 FSCD
-395 ELPRRPARGGRRAA
+395 PAAPDPSCPDGPHEVGAGDA

-528 TDQRVEVVRR
+528 PDERVEVVRR
-538 RLAHDDDPE
+538 RLAYDDDPG
-547 AFAGRWADEEAAL
+547 AFAARWAEEEAAV
-560 RDRVVAARAL
+560 RQRIAAARGL
-570 LPQVVLGDGALRQIA
+570 LPRVRLGDGALRQIA

-615 TDVRSEDVRQAAL
+615 TDVLAEDVRQAAL

-643 GLDEDKLDETL
+643 GLDEDKLDETMEQYSGEG
-654 DEAREDDAPEPPG
+654 DG
-667 SPEPPEGDDDP
+667 EGDDDP
-678 DGGPGGGGGQPP
+678 DPGPQGPGGGGQPAPDSGPQGDGGAAARPEAGEGGQPQP
-690 ADGGPDSPGLPPQQS
+690 SG
-705 RDQAEDRNQGEGAG
+705 G
-719 QEDAPAPQAPAA
+719 QEQS
-731 GGPGEQGAVSAAEP
+731 AVRAAEP
-745 FRTRMLSVPG
+745 FRTKVLSVPG

-773 TTGSRRPRGALTKLH
+773 TTGARRPRGALTKLH
-788 LAATVQAAAPHQ
+788 LAATVLAAAPHQ
-800 RARGRSGT
+800 RARGRSGP

-870 TFRGSAAE
+870 TFRGSAAD

-888 AAAARLETL
+888 AAAARLESL

-910 RAHDVLRV
+910 RAHEVLRV
-918 ERLRDAA
+918 ERLRDPA
-925 RRPLLV
+925 RRALVV
-931 VVTDGRATGGV
+931 VVTDGRATGGGAARSASGRSGGRATGGT
-942 EPVAQAGRA
+942 EPVALAGRA

-964 VDCESGY
+964 VDCESGP

-990 LDELRADSIAGLV
+990 LEELRSDSIAGLV
-1003 KDVQGHGNHSRKAA
+1003 RDVQGTSRRAA

>member
-1 MLHGLTGRRTYGVLP
+1 M
-16 FQHGLGIDEEDGLR
+16 
-30 VSLRGAVRE
+30 
-39 SVVAPP
+39 
-45 VGDDV
+45 
-50 LRVAVCA
+50 
-57 VPLMSNFTDVDALAA
+57 
-72 EPGVVVRFV
+72 
-81 DRAEELVDADLV
+81 
-93 VVPGTRGTV
+93 
-102 RALRWLRERGLADA
+102 
-116 LARRAAEGRPVL
+116 
-128 GICGGFQV
+128 
-136 LGEHIEDDVES
+136 
-147 REGSVAGLGLLP
+147 
-159 VRVRF
+159 
-164 AREKTLA
+164 
-171 RPVGEALGEP
+171 
-181 VEGYEIHHGVAEVAG
+181 
-196 GEAFLD
+196 
-202 GCRVGEMW
+202 
-210 GTHWHGSLESDGFRR
+210 
-225 RFLAG
+225 
-230 WRGRPAPLRPRART
+230 
-244 SFAALREEQLDLLG
+244 
-258 DLIEEHADTDALLSL
+258 
-273 IEKGAPAG
+273 
-281 LPFIAPGAPVTGGP
+281 
-295 GTRPRPPRPL
+295 
-305 PERSFECH
+305 
-313 HAPRHQGG
+313 
-321 PVSTPYPFTALVG
+321 STPFPFTAVVG

-371 SALLPEV
+371 SALLPAV
-378 PVVAGCR
+378 DVVTGCR
-385 FSLRPGRRRP
+385 FSCDPGAP
-395 ELPRRPARGGRRAA
+395 DPACPDGPHEVEASTT

-428 ALDIERALAEGV
+428 ALDIERALSEGV

-528 TDQRVEVVRR
+528 PDQRVEVVRR
-538 RLAHDDDPE
+538 RLAHDDDPA
-547 AFAGRWADEEAAL
+547 AFVARWADEEAEVRA
-560 RDRVVAARAL
+560 RIVAARAL
-570 LPQVVLGDGALRQIA
+570 LPSVRLGDGALRQIA

-615 TDVRSEDVRQAAL
+615 TDVLAEDVRQAAL

-654 DEAREDDAPEPPG
+654 EEFSG
-667 SPEPPEGDDDP
+667 SDGEGDNGPDDDP
-678 DGGPGGGGGQPP
+678 DPDGPGGGGQPP
-690 ADGGPDSPGLPPQQS
+690 QEGPDDGSPAGDVP
-705 RDQAEDRNQGEGAG
+705 AQGEPS
-719 QEDAPAPQAPAA
+719 EDGQAPAGQGA
-731 GGPGEQGAVSAAEP
+731 GEQSPVRSAEP
-745 FRTRMLSVPG
+745 FRTKVLSVPG
-755 IGEGAAGRRSR
+755 LGEGAAGRRSR

-773 TTGSRRPRGALTKLH
+773 TTGSRRPRGTLTKLH

-800 RARGRSGT
+800 LARGRSGR

-888 AAAARLETL
+888 AAAVRLESL
-897 PTGGRTPLAAGLL
+897 PTGGRTPLSAGLL
-910 RAHDVLRV
+910 RAHEVLRV
-918 ERLRDAA
+918 ERLRDSA
-925 RRPLLV
+925 RRPLV
-931 VVTDGRATGGV
+931 VLVTDGRATGGP
-942 EPVAQAGRA
+942 EPVATAGRA

-964 VDCESGY
+964 VDCESGP

-990 LDELRADSIAGLV
+990 LDALRADSLAGLV
-1003 KDVQGHGNHSRKAA
+1003 RDVQGTSRRAA

>member
-1 MLHGLTGRRTYGVLP
+1 M
-16 FQHGLGIDEEDGLR
+16 
-30 VSLRGAVRE
+30 
-39 SVVAPP
+39 
-45 VGDDV
+45 
-50 LRVAVCA
+50 
-57 VPLMSNFTDVDALAA
+57 
-72 EPGVVVRFV
+72 
-81 DRAEELVDADLV
+81 
-93 VVPGTRGTV
+93 
-102 RALRWLRERGLADA
+102 
-116 LARRAAEGRPVL
+116 
-128 GICGGFQV
+128 
-136 LGEHIEDDVES
+136 
-147 REGSVAGLGLLP
+147 
-159 VRVRF
+159 
-164 AREKTLA
+164 
-171 RPVGEALGEP
+171 
-181 VEGYEIHHGVAEVAG
+181 
-196 GEAFLD
+196 
-202 GCRVGEMW
+202 
-210 GTHWHGSLESDGFRR
+210 
-225 RFLAG
+225 
-230 WRGRPAPLRPRART
+230 
-244 SFAALREEQLDLLG
+244 
-258 DLIEEHADTDALLSL
+258 
-273 IEKGAPAG
+273 
-281 LPFIAPGAPVTGGP
+281 
-295 GTRPRPPRPL
+295 
-305 PERSFECH
+305 
-313 HAPRHQGG
+313 
-321 PVSTPYPFTALVG
+321 STPYPFTAVVG

-364 STAVRAL
+364 STTVRAL

-378 PVVAGCR
+378 AVVPGCR
-385 FSLRPGRRRP
+385 FSCDPNSPDPECPDGPHEPGS
-395 ELPRRPARGGRRAA
+395 GTQ

-428 ALDIERALAEGV
+428 SLDIERALAEGV
-440 KAFEPGL
+440 KSFEPGL
-447 LADAHRGIL
+447 LAQAHRGIL

-468 VDLLL
+468 VDVLL

-528 TDQRVEVVRR
+528 PDQRVEVVRR
-538 RLAHDDDPE
+538 RLAYDDDPA
-547 AFAGRWADEEAAL
+547 AFAAQWAQEEAAV
-560 RDRVVAARAL
+560 RQRIVAAREL
-570 LPQVVLGDGALRQIA
+570 LPQVRLGDAALRQIA

-615 TDVRSEDVRQAAL
+615 TDVLAEDVRQAAL
-628 LALPHRRRRNPFDAP
+628 LALPHRRRRAPFDAP

-654 DEAREDDAPEPPG
+654 EQY
-667 SPEPPEGDDDP
+667 SGDDGDDEPDP
-678 DGGPGGGGGQPP
+678 DGPGGGGQPAPDSGPQGDGGEAARPEAGEGGQP
-690 ADGGPDSPGLPPQQS
+690 
-705 RDQAEDRNQGEGAG
+705 QASGAG
-719 QEDAPAPQAPAA
+719 
-731 GGPGEQGAVSAAEP
+731 EQSAARATEP
-745 FRTRMLSVPG
+745 FRTKALTVPG

-773 TTGSRRPRGALTKLH
+773 TTGARRPQGTLTKLH
-788 LAATVQAAAPHQ
+788 LAATVQAAAPYQ
-800 RARGRSGT
+800 RARGRSGP

-870 TFRGSAAE
+870 TFRGTSAD

-888 AAAARLETL
+888 AAAARLESL

-910 RAHDVLRV
+910 KAHEVLRV
-918 ERLRDAA
+918 ERLRDPA
-925 RRPLLV
+925 RRPLVV
-931 VVTDGRATGGV
+931 VVTDGRATGGP
-942 EPVAQAGRA
+942 EPVLLASRA
-951 ARLFAADGVASVV
+951 AGLFAAEGVASVV
-964 VDCESGY
+964 VDCESGP

-1003 KDVQGHGNHSRKAA
+1003 KGIQGRRAA

>member
-1 MLHGLTGRRTYGVLP
+1 M
-16 FQHGLGIDEEDGLR
+16 
-30 VSLRGAVRE
+30 
-39 SVVAPP
+39 
-45 VGDDV
+45 
-50 LRVAVCA
+50 
-57 VPLMSNFTDVDALAA
+57 
-72 EPGVVVRFV
+72 
-81 DRAEELVDADLV
+81 
-93 VVPGTRGTV
+93 
-102 RALRWLRERGLADA
+102 
-116 LARRAAEGRPVL
+116 
-128 GICGGFQV
+128 
-136 LGEHIEDDVES
+136 
-147 REGSVAGLGLLP
+147 
-159 VRVRF
+159 
-164 AREKTLA
+164 
-171 RPVGEALGEP
+171 
-181 VEGYEIHHGVAEVAG
+181 
-196 GEAFLD
+196 
-202 GCRVGEMW
+202 
-210 GTHWHGSLESDGFRR
+210 
-225 RFLAG
+225 
-230 WRGRPAPLRPRART
+230 
-244 SFAALREEQLDLLG
+244 
-258 DLIEEHADTDALLSL
+258 
-273 IEKGAPAG
+273 
-281 LPFIAPGAPVTGGP
+281 
-295 GTRPRPPRPL
+295 
-305 PERSFECH
+305 
-313 HAPRHQGG
+313 
-321 PVSTPYPFTALVG
+321 STPFPFTAVVG

-371 SALLPEV
+371 SALLPGV
-378 PVVAGCR
+378 DVVAGCR
-385 FSLRPGRRRP
+385 FSCDPDSPDPTCPDGPHEPGAF
-395 ELPRRPARGGRRAA
+395 ES

-528 TDQRVEVVRR
+528 PDQRVEVVRR
-538 RLAHDDDPE
+538 RLAYDDDPA
-547 AFAGRWADEEAAL
+547 AFAARWADEEAAV
-560 RDRVVAARAL
+560 RARIAAAREL
-570 LPQVVLGDGALRQIA
+570 LPRVRLGDGPLRQIA

-615 TDVRSEDVRQAAL
+615 TDVLAEDVRQAAL

-643 GLDEDKLDETL
+643 GLDEDRLDETL
-654 DEAREDDAPEPPG
+654 EEFAGPEDDDEPDPG
-667 SPEPPEGDDDP
+667 P
-678 DGGPGGGGGQPP
+678 DGPGGGGGQPAP
-690 ADGGPDSPGLPPQQS
+690 DDGAPQGGDGAARPEEDQAGGEPEPAGADTEPQPAGADGEPQPA
-705 RDQAEDRNQGEGAG
+705 RAGAG
-719 QEDAPAPQAPAA
+719 EQSAVRA
-731 GGPGEQGAVSAAEP
+731 GEP
-745 FRTRMLSVPG
+745 FRTKVLSVPG
-755 IGEGAAGRRSR
+755 LGEGAAGRRSR

-773 TTGSRRPRGALTKLH
+773 TTGARRPRSTLTKLH

-800 RARGRSGT
+800 RARGRSGP

-843 QRMSAVKGA
+843 QRMGAVKGA

-870 TFRGSAAE
+870 TFRGTSAE

-888 AAAARLETL
+888 AAAVRLESL

-910 RAHDVLRV
+910 RAHEVLRV
-918 ERLRDAA
+918 ERLRDPA
-925 RRPLLV
+925 RRALVV
-931 VVTDGRATGGV
+931 VVTDGRATGGP
-942 EPVAQAGRA
+942 EPVALAGRA
-951 ARLFAADGVASVV
+951 ARLLAAAGTASVV
-964 VDCESGY
+964 VDCESGP
-971 VRLGLAGQLAGE
+971 VRLGLAGRLAGE
-983 LGGTAVT
+983 LDGTAVT

-1003 KDVQGHGNHSRKAA
+1003 RDVQGTSRRAA

>member
-1 MLHGLTGRRTYGVLP
+1 M
-16 FQHGLGIDEEDGLR
+16 
-30 VSLRGAVRE
+30 
-39 SVVAPP
+39 
-45 VGDDV
+45 
-50 LRVAVCA
+50 
-57 VPLMSNFTDVDALAA
+57 
-72 EPGVVVRFV
+72 
-81 DRAEELVDADLV
+81 
-93 VVPGTRGTV
+93 
-102 RALRWLRERGLADA
+102 
-116 LARRAAEGRPVL
+116 
-128 GICGGFQV
+128 
-136 LGEHIEDDVES
+136 
-147 REGSVAGLGLLP
+147 
-159 VRVRF
+159 
-164 AREKTLA
+164 
-171 RPVGEALGEP
+171 
-181 VEGYEIHHGVAEVAG
+181 
-196 GEAFLD
+196 
-202 GCRVGEMW
+202 
-210 GTHWHGSLESDGFRR
+210 
-225 RFLAG
+225 
-230 WRGRPAPLRPRART
+230 
-244 SFAALREEQLDLLG
+244 
-258 DLIEEHADTDALLSL
+258 
-273 IEKGAPAG
+273 
-281 LPFIAPGAPVTGGP
+281 
-295 GTRPRPPRPL
+295 
-305 PERSFECH
+305 
-313 HAPRHQGG
+313 
-321 PVSTPYPFTALVG
+321 STPFPFTAVVG

-378 PVVAGCR
+378 DVVSGCR
-385 FSLRPGRRRP
+385 FSCDPGAP
-395 ELPRRPARGGRRAA
+395 DPACPDGPHAPGAFES

-528 TDQRVEVVRR
+528 PDQRVEVVRR
-538 RLAHDDDPE
+538 RLAYDDDPDG
-547 AFAGRWADEEAAL
+547 FATRWADEETAV
-560 RDRVVAARAL
+560 RQRIFAAREL
-570 LPQVVLGDGALRQIA
+570 LPSVRLGDGALRQIA

-615 TDVRSEDVRQAAL
+615 TDVLAEDVRQAAL

-654 DEAREDDAPEPPG
+654 EEFSEGQGDE
-667 SPEPPEGDDDP
+667 DP
-678 DGGPGGGGGQPP
+678 DPDGPGGGGQPAP
-690 ADGGPDSPGLPPQQS
+690 DAGPQGGDSGARPEAGESGEPQAS
-705 RDQAEDRNQGEGAG
+705 GAG
-719 QEDAPAPQAPAA
+719 
-731 GGPGEQGAVSAAEP
+731 EQSAVRASEP
-745 FRTRMLSVPG
+745 FRTKVLSVPG

-773 TTGSRRPRGALTKLH
+773 TTGARRPQGALTKLH
-788 LAATVQAAAPHQ
+788 LAATVWAAAPHQ
-800 RARGRSGT
+800 RARGRSGP

-870 TFRGSAAE
+870 TFRGSAAD

-888 AAAARLETL
+888 AAAARLESL

-910 RAHDVLRV
+910 KAHDVLRI
-918 ERLRDAA
+918 ERLRDPA
-925 RRPLLV
+925 RRALVV
-931 VVTDGRATGGV
+931 VVTDGRATGGP
-942 EPVAQAGRA
+942 EPVALAGRA
-951 ARLFAADGVASVV
+951 ARLFAAEGVASVV
-964 VDCESGY
+964 VDCESGP

-983 LGGTAVT
+983 LGGAAVT

-1003 KDVQGHGNHSRKAA
+1003 RDVQGNRRAA